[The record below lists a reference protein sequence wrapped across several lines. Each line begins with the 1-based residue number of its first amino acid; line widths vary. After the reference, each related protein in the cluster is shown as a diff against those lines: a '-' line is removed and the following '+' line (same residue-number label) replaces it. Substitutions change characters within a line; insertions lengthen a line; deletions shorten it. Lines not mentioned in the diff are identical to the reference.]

1 MRRITMWALSTL
13 SALVLLFS
21 YHTSTSSSA
30 AGVVALGAANAGSG
44 GAGSAG
50 SGSSG
55 GATSTPTPSRSAT
68 SGTGSSS
75 SSSGSGSSG
84 SSGSGSSGSGSSSG
98 SSGSGS
104 SSGSS
109 GGSSSGTY
117 AGAAVMTQFGPVQ
130 VQITVSNGSIT
141 KSVVTQ
147 VPWSS
152 GRDQQIN
159 SYAVPILNQEVV
171 QAQSSS
177 IDMVSGATFTS
188 EGYIQSL
195 QSAIDQANL

>member
-1 MRRITMWALSTL
+1 MRRITTWLLSTV

-30 AGVVALGAANAGSG
+30 AGVVALGSANAGSG
-44 GAGSAG
+44 STDGSGSTGTGSAG
-50 SGSSG
+50 GTSGSSG
-55 GATSTPTPSRSAT
+55 SSDSAT
-68 SGTGSSS
+68 SGSQD
-75 SSSGSGSSG
+75 SGSGSSG
-84 SSGSGSSGSGSSSG
+84 TSGSSGSGSSS
-98 SSGSGS
+98 S
-104 SSGSS
+104 SSSA
-109 GGSSSGTY
+109 SSSGTFT
-117 AGAAVMTQFGPVQ
+117 GDAVMTRFGPVQ
-130 VQITVSNGSIT
+130 VEITVKKGQIT

-147 VPWSS
+147 VPWNN

-159 SYAVPILNQEVV
+159 SYAVPVLNSEVV
-171 QAQSSS
+171 QAQSAS